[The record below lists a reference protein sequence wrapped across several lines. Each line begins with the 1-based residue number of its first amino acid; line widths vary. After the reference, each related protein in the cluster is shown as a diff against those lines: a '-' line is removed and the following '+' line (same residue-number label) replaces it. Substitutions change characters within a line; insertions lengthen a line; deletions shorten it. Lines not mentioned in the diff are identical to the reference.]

1 MYIIELKNKRYI
13 SIINMKDGGFDN
25 TFMSLN
31 EYWIYLQNMKCFVHF
46 NEGIH
51 SRFNM
56 RV

>member
-1 MYIIELKNKRYI
+1 MYIIELENKRYI

-46 NEGIH
+46 NEEIH